1 MQGKLLPGIEKG
13 NTSFGIIGKSFGE
26 SVTVLEIYAYK
37 PHDLRKLISQL
48 KKYKID
54 KKLKLGASNERNI
67 TRLLNK

>member
-26 SVTVLEIYAYK
+26 SVTVLEIYTLIS
-37 PHDLRKLISQL
+37 LRKLISQL
-48 KKYKID
+48 KNYKID

>member
-48 KKYKID
+48 KNYKID
-54 KKLKLGASNERNI
+54 KKLKFRREQRKKYHTFA
-67 TRLLNK
+67 K